1 MAFGQKEEM
10 SQKIALE
17 NNNTKNDVGYA
28 INYLYVRLDK
38 FLEVI
43 NLTLGILY
51 MHGMISNNVILLYR
65 LNIEVF

>member
-17 NNNTKNDVGYA
+17 NNNSKNDVGYA
-28 INYLYVRLDK
+28 INYLCVRFDN

-43 NLTLGILY
+43 I
-51 MHGMISNNVILLYR
+51 LYR
-65 LNIEVF
+65 LNIEVFF

>member
-17 NNNTKNDVGYA
+17 NNNSKNDVGYA
-28 INYLYVRLDK
+28 INYLCVRFDN

-51 MHGMISNNVILLYR
+51 MFGMLSNNVIYT
-65 LNIEVF
+65 IIQT